1 MLEKYIN
8 GAQGAV
14 VVYDVTN
21 SSSFENLEDWI
32 NIIKK
37 VTKAQ
42 EKVNIRDNLHYVLMS
57 IPFFS
62 EAE

>member
-8 GAQGAV
+8 GAHGAV

-32 NIIKK
+32 NIIKQ
-37 VTKAQ
+37 VTKSQ
-42 EKVNIRDNLHYVLMS
+42 EKVS
-57 IPFFS
+57 T
-62 EAE
+62 

>member
-8 GAQGAV
+8 GAHGAV

-32 NIIKK
+32 NIIKQ

-42 EKVNIRDNLHYVLMS
+42 KKVSIHDKSSPFELYIVL
-57 IPFFS
+57 
-62 EAE
+62 